1 MIEVESNTGRR
12 IVRVLYITA
21 RATDDYDYIQSDVTL
36 NDAETL
42 PDIPINPAGR
52 PFTPNEVSGP
62 DWQLTNSGVDQ
73 QPADDETYQTVRLIG
88 YLILFRHLLAVGLC
102 LRLLVAN
109 LGLTPHWV

>member
-1 MIEVESNTGRR
+1 MFEVESNTGRR
-12 IVRVLYITA
+12 IVRVLYITT

-62 DWQLTNSGVDQ
+62 DWQLTNAGVDQ
-73 QPADDETYQTVRLIG
+73 QPADDETISDSPINPFNVYQSLIRCKWSTSWIYG
-88 YLILFRHLLAVGLC
+88 DVWQC
-102 LRLLVAN
+102 LSVI
-109 LGLTPHWV
+109 